1 MIFTPSFAC
10 INHWFMHR
18 RALATG
24 FANTAGGIGGI
35 VFPLLVGS
43 LSNSIGF
50 PWAMRV
56 MGFICAL
63 FCAAS
68 VMLLR
73 TRLPPNKK
81 AGGSIDLRAL
91 GDPRLSTVS
100 LAIVFVEIGFLIP
113 VNYLV
118 TYASSHK
125 VDGALAYQLTAIFNA
140 ASIFGRIIPGYLA
153 DLWGRY
159 NAMICTS
166 TVCTVLMLALWLK
179 SGTNTAAIVCF
190 AAFFGFWSGTAMSLT
205 PVCVAQVSKTEE
217 YGKRYGTT
225 YSLVGIASLVAIPV
239 AGEILK
245 AQNDSPP
252 ETDYSGLIYFA
263 GVSYGLSV
271 VLFIIGR
278 GISSGWG
285 LRRIF

>member
-1 MIFTPSFAC
+1 
-10 INHWFMHR
+10 
-18 RALATG
+18 
-24 FANTAGGIGGI
+24 
-35 VFPLLVGS
+35 
-43 LSNSIGF
+43 
-50 PWAMRV
+50 
-56 MGFICAL
+56 MGFICAF

-68 VMLLR
+68 SILLR
-73 TRLPPNKK
+73 TRLPLNKK

-91 GDPRLSTVS
+91 GDPRLSVVAM
-100 LAIVFVEIGFLIP
+100 AIVLVEIGFLIP

-140 ASIFGRIIPGYLA
+140 AGIFGRIIPGYLA

-166 TVCTVLMLALWLK
+166 LVCTVLLLVLWLK
-179 SGTNTAAIVCF
+179 AGTNTSAIVCF
-190 AAFFGFWSGTAMSLT
+190 AAFFGFWSGTAMSLA
-205 PVCVAQVSKTEE
+205 PVCVAQISKTEE

-225 YSLVGIASLVAIPV
+225 YSFVGIASLVAIPV

-245 AQNDSPP
+245 AQNPTAP
-252 ETDYSGLIYFA
+252 ETDYSGLILFA
-263 GVSYGLSV
+263 GVAYGLSV
-271 VLFIIGR
+271 VLFIVGR

-285 LRRIF
+285 LKRTF